1 MPSEKPIFVL
11 EIGGFFQGR
20 SKLSISESGDAL
32 QGEIAPPWDRP
43 ARHFA
48 VGEDDLLALRDCLAR
63 IGIGSWRE
71 DYSDPSILDGT
82 SWKLEYAGRAYSGQ
96 NAYPEGF
103 RDLQAF
109 LADRFGFGSE

>member
-1 MPSEKPIFVL
+1 MKPSEKPIFVL

-20 SKLSISESGDAL
+20 SELSIIDSGDAL
-32 QGEIAPPWDRP
+32 QGEIAPPWGRP

-63 IGIGSWRE
+63 IGIDSWRE
-71 DYSDPSILDGT
+71 RYERPVLDGT
-82 SWKLEYAGRAYSGQ
+82 SWELEYDGRAYSGW

-109 LADRFGFGSE
+109 LADRFGFGPE